1 MKKHLDEDHPGC
13 DPEDIKF
20 GMTVVRQHKSAF
32 SRMVHE
38 EILIFMAK
46 DKILNSKSM
55 YNRCQIPRLSVMVG
69 EEERKPPEETEF
81 DTAEL
86 VTELK
91 KLKTNYNQRKADSV
105 DNNQPSK
112 KRKRWQFHC
121 KWKRKKR
128 EESHLDQVM
137 PESDSLKRLKRK
149 DPDDAEEESSEPDPL
164 TVEDVANTA
173 NSISIPQT
181 KNFFPIFSRKPLI
194 FFKADPP
201 KFNSKPISKEVENP
215 PRKKQKAKAKKLKP
229 KTGTQTTNK
238 ITNYFGG
245 TAAADN
251 NSDPP

>member
-1 MKKHLDEDHPGC
+1 
-13 DPEDIKF
+13 
-20 GMTVVRQHKSAF
+20 
-32 SRMVHE
+32 
-38 EILIFMAK
+38 
-46 DKILNSKSM
+46 
-55 YNRCQIPRLSVMVG
+55 
-69 EEERKPPEETEF
+69 
-81 DTAEL
+81 
-86 VTELK
+86 
-91 KLKTNYNQRKADSV
+91 
-105 DNNQPSK
+105 
-112 KRKRWQFHC
+112 
-121 KWKRKKR
+121 
-128 EESHLDQVM
+128 M

>member
-1 MKKHLDEDHPGC
+1 MSLGSCSFHL
-13 DPEDIKF
+13 
-20 GMTVVRQHKSAF
+20 Q
-32 SRMVHE
+32 
-38 EILIFMAK
+38 LI
-46 DKILNSKSM
+46 
-55 YNRCQIPRLSVMVG
+55 SVMVG
-69 EEERKPPEETEF
+69 EEERKPPEEVEF

-164 TVEDVANTA
+164 TVEDVPNTA